1 MKAQFLL
8 NGMDNINVFEPE
20 WDVPKNIFALQT
32 IRNTSPSKELL
43 NKNQTKLSTNLG
55 FEFINKKAIG
65 LNQSHS
71 NISIELPSDDRDADA
86 SYTTHNKVVCSIRTA
101 DCMPLLITD
110 EEGSF
115 VAAIHA
121 GWRGLA
127 SSIIENT
134 LKKINA
140 KGKFIVWIGPHISQE
155 FFEVG
160 AEVRNIFLENDS
172 ASAEAFI
179 NAANGKYLLSMLK
192 VAQLKLQNLGV
203 EKIYVTKNFCTYK
216 NANYYSYRRETSK
229 ERMTSLIW
237 IEE

>member
-1 MKAQFLL
+1 ML
-8 NGMDNINVFEPE
+8 NSMEDINIFEPE

-32 IRNTSPSKELL
+32 TRNSSSNKEPLL
-43 NKNQTKLSTNLG
+43 KNKTKLSTNLG
-55 FEFINKKAIG
+55 YEFINKKAIG

-71 NISIELPSDDRDADA
+71 NISIKLPSDDRDADA

-140 KGKFIVWIGPHISQE
+140 NGKFIVWIGPHISQE

-160 AEVRNIFLENDS
+160 AEVRNIFLENNP
-172 ASAEAFI
+172 ASAEAFT
-179 NAANGKYLLSMLK
+179 NEANGKYSLSMLK
-192 VAQLKLQNLGV
+192 VAQLKLLSLGV
-203 EKIYVTKNFCTYK
+203 EKIYIMKNFCTYK
-216 NANYYSYRRETSK
+216 NANNYYSYRRDESK
-229 ERMTSLIW
+229 ERMISLIW
-237 IEE
+237 MEE

>member
-1 MKAQFLL
+1 ML

-32 IRNTSPSKELL
+32 TRNSILIKEPF
-43 NKNQTKLSTNLG
+43 NKNKTKLSTNLG

-101 DCMPLLITD
+101 DCMPLLVTD

-127 SSIIENT
+127 SGIIENT
-134 LKKINA
+134 LKKINV

-179 NAANGKYLLSMLK
+179 NVANGKYLLSMLK
-192 VAQLKLQNLGV
+192 VAKLKLLNLGV
-203 EKIYVTKNFCTYK
+203 EKIYITKNFCTYK
-216 NANYYSYRRETSK
+216 NANNYFSYRRESSK
-229 ERMTSLIW
+229 ERMISLVW

>member
-1 MKAQFLL
+1 ML
-8 NGMDNINVFEPE
+8 NTIDNINVFEPE

-32 IRNTSPSKELL
+32 TRNSDSGKEPLKK
-43 NKNQTKLSTNLG
+43 NKTKPLTNFGL
-55 FEFINKKAIG
+55 EFINKKAIG

-71 NISIELPSDDRDADA
+71 NIPIELPSDDRDADA
-86 SYTTHNKVVCSIRTA
+86 SYTTKNKVICSIRTA
-101 DCMPLLITD
+101 DCMPLLVTD

-127 SSIIENT
+127 SGIIENT
-134 LKKINA
+134 LKKINV

-160 AEVRNIFLENDS
+160 PDVRNIFLENDL
-172 ASAEAFI
+172 AYAEAFTDE
-179 NAANGKYLLSMLK
+179 ANGKHLLSMLK
-192 VAQLKLQNLGV
+192 VAKLKLLNLGV
-203 EKIYVTKNFCTYK
+203 EKIYITKNFCTYK
-216 NANYYSYRRETSK
+216 NANNYFSYRRDASK
-229 ERMTSLIW
+229 ERMISLVW